1 MVLAFIAQYPFVST
15 RTYATFS
22 FPLPYTVQY
31 MPMAIAGAF
40 IALKSVVQIVERG
53 IRMAKKTEEGKL

>member
-1 MVLAFIAQYPFVST
+1 
-15 RTYATFS
+15 
-22 FPLPYTVQY
+22 
-31 MPMAIAGAF
+31 MAIAGAC